1 MWHSARG
8 RLGHVRRVRWLAVA
22 LTVGALGFAGCG
34 DDSGSEGETTAAPTV
49 AGGAA
54 DLGESGDPILIETQ
68 VTLPTGKVL
77 PGSLIGDSSF
87 CRGGSFRDEHGDES
101 VGLVVR
107 TFTCPEGSLKI
118 GFSPMQQSL
127 IQSTDWHV
135 LSGSGRFEALRGGGW
150 LVARIES
157 QESLEGQETFTG
169 TVAR

>member
-1 MWHSARG
+1 MFPWP
-8 RLGHVRRVRWLAVA
+8 AVA
-22 LTVGALGFAGCG
+22 LTVGAIGFAGCG
-34 DDSGSEGETTAAPTV
+34 DESGGEGETTTDATV

-54 DLGESGDPILIETQ
+54 AFGESGDPILIETQ
-68 VTLPTGKVL
+68 VTLPTGNVL

-107 TFTCPEGSLKI
+107 TFSCPGGTLKI
-118 GFSPMQQSL
+118 GFSPMRPSL

-135 LSGSGRFEALRGGGW
+135 VSGSGRFDALRGGGW
-150 LVARIES
+150 MDARIKT

-169 TVAR
+169 TVAQ